1 MKNQKPRRARSHW
14 PALDGGHLNWP
25 IVDAYLA
32 MYNETIMETE
42 R

>member
-1 MKNQKPRRARSHW
+1 MEKQYFCRMS
-14 PALDGGHLNWP
+14 DGGHLNWP

-32 MYNETIMETE
+32 MYNETIERTE